1 MKSICSFLMHKDCL
15 VDLPKED
22 DRMEI
27 LKMLLRDEDHEVSL
41 AELARSTEH
50 YSGSDL
56 KNLCVTTALRAVQQ
70 EVSSKKKR
78 ILTQAHFDQALKLVR
93 PSSAEDMDSLVEIR
107 KWAAKY
113 GDGGSERK
121 KQAIGFS

>member
-1 MKSICSFLMHKDCL
+1 MHEDCL

-27 LKMLLRDEDHEVSL
+27 LKILLRDEEHEVSL

-78 ILTQAHFDQALKLVR
+78 ILTQAHFDEALKLVR

-107 KWAAKY
+107 KWASKY